1 MERRYNEQ
9 RSDQYNIASKEKLSK
24 VLKKKIETTM
34 IGALSSLEENFKFLW
49 ENGNSTE
56 SQEMYNIYQSI
67 RSEILDKGN
76 RQIRNVDSELSNY
89 TVTLNKHKYYFPVL
103 KGGRD
108 G

>member
-1 MERRYNEQ
+1 MNNNYEKRRNNLYE
-9 RSDQYNIASKEKLSK
+9 SSSKESLSRN
-24 VLKKKIETTM
+24 LKKKIETTM
-34 IGALSSLEENFKFLW
+34 IGALSSIEENFKFLW
-49 ENGNSTE
+49 EDCDSAK

-76 RQIRNVDSELSNY
+76 RQIRNVDSELANY
-89 TVTLNKHKYYFPVL
+89 TVTLNKQKYYFPVL